1 MGSRHDHVTVY
12 AVAPPAAADSLLNV
26 EQRLR
31 EKLKVAQRTIGIAGR
46 ILPSAFLACDD
57 ARGTAERRGAVDA
70 RLRAWLGAAPDALSA
85 REPIVAAVT
94 APAEGFLCALR
105 SHRTRLVANL
115 GRGIDESTATI
126 EAAVQVIHNGS
137 PIAPDAERVE
147 RAKLAIE
154 AWLHAD
160 RGSAT
165 IDFTVAAAAR
175 SRRRALER
183 VSQAMARAPR
193 HRRAQLA
200 DLAAAARQV
209 ATAPLGE
216 GAERILETLVKAE
229 LPDEAWLRSLAM
241 FGELNVRPEHRRRE
255 PATEGEAAALILF
268 LPTEL

>member
-1 MGSRHDHVTVY
+1 
-12 AVAPPAAADSLLNV
+12 
-26 EQRLR
+26 LR
-31 EKLKVAQRTIGIAGR
+31 EKLSVAQRTIGIAGR
-46 ILPSAFLACDD
+46 ILPSAFVACDD
-57 ARGTAERRGAVDA
+57 SRGTAERRGVVDA
-70 RLRAWLGAAPDALSA
+70 RLRAWLDVSAGAPPA
-85 REPIVAAVT
+85 RDPIVAAVT
-94 APAEGFLCALR
+94 APTEGFLCAIR
-105 SHRTRLVANL
+105 SRRARLVANL
-115 GRGIDESTATI
+115 GRGIDGNAATI
-126 EAAVQVIHNGS
+126 EAAVRLIDEGS
-137 PIAPDAERVE
+137 PIAPDAARVE
-147 RAKLAIE
+147 HAMLAIE
-154 AWLHAD
+154 TWLQAD

-229 LPDEAWLRSLAM
+229 LPDEAWLRSLAT

-255 PATEGEAAALILF
+255 PLPAGEVAALILF
-268 LPTEL
+268 LPTAL